1 MEFGGV
7 GVGGTG
13 TGGASFVGAG
23 AKGHDTRDTS
33 SEGVGVEGVGARGA
47 SSKGALAEGAGS
59 SGASSCGARFDDT
72 SSGDA
77 GARGAKSKELRARGT
92 ATAMSFQRL
101 RQLEHEEWEW
111 LEQES
116 PCRSP
121 PHSVLLSPSESS
133 LIASTSTPITN
144 YYHATCHVVTRVLAS
159 VVTNPRASP
168 SSISALTATVSE
180 YAATRH
186 LVYATP
192 VVAAHP
198 LSTGGTYVNAIPPPG
213 ANVVDDMWLLKVKR
227 PPGSS
232 PVFKSRYMA
241 RGFSP
246 RDRVDFFQNFAP
258 TPKMTTLQVLLH
270 VAAQRDY
277 KLLFLNFSAAFLQ
290 GHLHEEI
297 GL

>member
-47 SSKGALAEGAGS
+47 SSEGAGAEE
-59 SGASSCGARFDDT
+59 ASS
-72 SSGDA
+72 A
-77 GARGAKSKELRARGT
+77 GARGVGVAGAGEVGAGAIEARAAVAGGAAAA
-92 ATAMSFQRL
+92 ATFAAVAST
-101 RQLEHEEWEW
+101 
-111 LEQES
+111 S
-116 PCRSP
+116 
-121 PHSVLLSPSESS
+121 
-133 LIASTSTPITN
+133 STSTPITN